1 MQLDQLKKIIY
12 GMSGVHKGLRLYPAA
27 HPAIQQQAQNLA
39 KDFLAVFQE
48 KPRVRLGILED
59 TLFFEKHMFVL
70 SEPAI
75 EEIRAL
81 IDERGLEGLEFEAG
95 LSAQEIQRFFQT
107 LHESQ
112 VVGEDLTQ
120 LLVDRGITH
129 IQPVVL
135 ESREADE
142 RAEPPRKIYQRA
154 LTVVSHIFND
164 VRMGRIPSSA
174 EAIEVVDSM
183 VRSTLSE
190 PHALLALSLLKDYD
204 NYTFTHSVNVSVI
217 ALAVGHACGLP
228 EEKMRTLGLGALLH
242 DIGKLIINKEIINKP
257 GRLTEAEYEEIKK
270 HPASGSQIAGQM
282 DGISEE
288 VVDIILGHHLNY
300 DRSGYPAD
308 ARGRKISQL
317 ADMATIADTYDAMT
331 TLRSYQ
337 RPVTPRMAVKNLMDL
352 SGTTLHPILLQ
363 KLIDY
368 LGPYPVGSLVRL
380 DSNELAVV
388 TRVGREKGNSVDL
401 KIITTSEGDKLPQP
415 TPATLTGADLARI
428 VAEVDPVGRS
438 IEVTEYFD

>member
-12 GMSGVHKGLRLYPAA
+12 GLSGVHKGLRLYPPA
-27 HPAIQQQAQNLA
+27 HPAVQQQAQNLA
-39 KDFLAVFQE
+39 KSFLVLFQE
-48 KPRVRLGILED
+48 KPRIRLGVLED

-70 SEPAI
+70 SEPAM
-75 EEIRAL
+75 EEIRDL
-81 IDERGLEGLEFEAG
+81 LTERKLEALEFETG
-95 LSAQEIQRFFQT
+95 LTAQEIQRFFQI
-107 LHESQ
+107 LHETKS
-112 VVGEDLTQ
+112 VGTELEKLLT
-120 LLVDRGITH
+120 VHGITH
-129 IQPVVL
+129 IRSVTL
-135 ESREADE
+135 EKQVADG

-164 VRMGRIPSSA
+164 VRLGRIPSST
-174 EAIEVVDSM
+174 EAIEVVGSM

-190 PHALLALSLLKDYD
+190 PQALLALSLLKDYD

-217 ALAVGHACGLP
+217 ALSVGHACGLS

-242 DIGKLIINKEIINKP
+242 DIGKLIIDKEIITKP

-270 HPASGSQIAGQM
+270 HPVSGSQIAGQM

-308 ARGRKISQL
+308 ARGKKISQL

-337 RPVTPRMAVKNLMDL
+337 RPVTPRMAVKNLMEL
-352 SGTTLHPILLQ
+352 SGTTLHPQLLQ
-363 KLIDY
+363 KLIAY

-388 TRVGREKGNSVDL
+388 TRVGRQEENSIDL
-401 KIITTSEGDKLPQP
+401 KIITTGNGDKLPQP
-415 TPATLTGADLARI
+415 IPATLNDAEIKRI
-428 VAEVDPVGRS
+428 VAEVDPVGRN
-438 IEVTEYFD
+438 IEVTDYFD

>member
-12 GMSGVHKGLRLYPAA
+12 GMSGLHKGLRLYPPA

-39 KDFLAVFQE
+39 KEFLVVFQK
-48 KPRVRLGILED
+48 KPQVRLGVLED
-59 TLFFEKHMFVL
+59 TLFFERHMFVL
-70 SEPAI
+70 SEPAV

-81 IDERGLEGLEFEAG
+81 MVKRGLEGIEFEVG
-95 LSAQEIQRFFQT
+95 LSAQEIQLFFQT

-112 VVGEDLTQ
+112 AVGDTLAE
-120 LLVDRGITH
+120 LLVDRGVTH

-135 ESREADE
+135 KTQEADE
-142 RAEPPRKIYQRA
+142 RVEPPRKIYQRA
-154 LTVVSHIFND
+154 LTVVNHIFND

-174 EAIEVVDSM
+174 EAVEVVGRM

-204 NYTFTHSVNVSVI
+204 NYTFTHSVNVAVI

-228 EEKMRTLGLGALLH
+228 EEEMRTLGLGALLH

-270 HPASGSQIAGQM
+270 HPASGSIIAGQM
-282 DGISEE
+282 EGVSEE

-300 DRSGYPAD
+300 DRSGYPVD
-308 ARGRKISQL
+308 ARGKKISQL

-337 RPVTPRMAVKNLMDL
+337 RPVTPRMALKNLMDL
-352 SGTTLHPILLQ
+352 SGTTLHPTLLQ
-363 KLIDY
+363 KLVDY
-368 LGPYPVGSLVRL
+368 LGLYPVGSLVRL

-388 TRVGREKGNSVDL
+388 TKVGGQGKNSLELRV
-401 KIITTSEGDKLPQP
+401 ITTSEGNKLPQP
-415 TPATLTGADLARI
+415 TPVTLTGADIARI
-428 VAEVDPVGRS
+428 VAEVDPVGRN
-438 IEVTEYFD
+438 IEVTDYFD

>member
-1 MQLDQLKKIIY
+1 MHLDQLKKIIY
-12 GMSGVHKGLRLYPAA
+12 GLSGVHKGLRLYPPA

-39 KDFLAVFQE
+39 KEFLTVFQE
-48 KPRVRLGILED
+48 KPRVRLGVLED

-70 SEPAI
+70 SEPAV

-81 IDERGLEGLEFEAG
+81 IDERGLEGLEFEMG

-112 VVGEDLTQ
+112 VAGDALIQ
-120 LLVDRGITH
+120 RGVTH
-129 IQPVVL
+129 IQPVAL
-135 ESREADE
+135 EIRESDK

-174 EAIEVVDSM
+174 EAVEVVGSM

-270 HPASGSQIAGQM
+270 HPASGSMIAGQM
-282 DGISEE
+282 DGIGEE

-308 ARGRKISQL
+308 ARGKKISQL

-337 RPVTPRMAVKNLMDL
+337 RPVTPRMAVKNLMGL
-352 SGTTLHPILLQ
+352 SGTTLHPTLLQ
-363 KLIDY
+363 KLVDY

-388 TRVGREKGNSVDL
+388 TKVGRQGENSVDL
-401 KIITTSEGDKLPQP
+401 KIITTSEGDKLARP
-415 TPATLTGADLARI
+415 TLATLTGTELARI